1 MNLHVNFMGWELEN
15 PLIVAAGI
23 WSRDGEHIRR
33 CLDAGAAAV
42 VTKSIVNQVSR
53 DIQPRIAC
61 RGDQVQNLC
70 LYNDISLEQWAEE
83 IQVAK
88 AAGGKVIASILAYS
102 PSEMSYIA
110 AKLEKFGA
118 DALELG
124 LSTLMWD
131 GAEVF
136 MFHPDKLQQMIQSV
150 VETVQIPVM
159 LKISPN
165 ISNLPQMVR
174 TAEKSGVAAIC
185 AIESLRSI
193 LGVDLE
199 KQRPYLPTY
208 GGYSGPA
215 IRPLGLASVATIAQ
229 NVSTAQI
236 CGVGGIENYENVLE
250 YMMLGAHAVQV
261 GTAMMM
267 QGPEVI
273 PRILRGLE
281 GWMQE
286 HGVEDLASIRGKA
299 LEHLYPFEEIK
310 VIPKVA
316 RCARSCD
323 DPACRVCS
331 TVCMYDAVKK
341 EGQAVTIDRSR
352 CDGCGCCVSA
362 CPHGY
367 LELGLR

>member
-1 MNLHVNFMGWELEN
+1 MGWELEN

-23 WSRDGEHIRR
+23 WSRNGEMIRR

-83 IQVAK
+83 IQEAK
-88 AAGGKVIASILAYS
+88 VVGGKVIASILAYS

-110 AKLEKFGA
+110 GKLEKFGA

-131 GAEVF
+131 GAEIF
-136 MFHPDKLQQMIQSV
+136 MFDPDKLQQMIKSV
-150 VETVQIPVM
+150 VETVKIPVM

-165 ISNLPQMVR
+165 ISNFPQMVR

-199 KQRPYLPTY
+199 KQRPYLPAY

-250 YMMLGAHAVQV
+250 YIMLGAHAVQI
-261 GTAMMM
+261 GTAIMM
-267 QGPEVI
+267 QGPKII
-273 PRILRGLE
+273 PKILGELE
-281 GWMQE
+281 GWMQKHE
-286 HGVEDLASIRGKA
+286 VQNLAQIRGKA
-299 LEHLYPFEEIK
+299 LEHLYPFEEVK
-310 VIPKVA
+310 VVPRVA
-316 RCARSCD
+316 HCSKECQD
-323 DPACRVCS
+323 DQCQMCS

-341 EGQAVTIDRSR
+341 KEIRS
-352 CDGCGCCVSA
+352 
-362 CPHGY
+362 
-367 LELGLR
+367 